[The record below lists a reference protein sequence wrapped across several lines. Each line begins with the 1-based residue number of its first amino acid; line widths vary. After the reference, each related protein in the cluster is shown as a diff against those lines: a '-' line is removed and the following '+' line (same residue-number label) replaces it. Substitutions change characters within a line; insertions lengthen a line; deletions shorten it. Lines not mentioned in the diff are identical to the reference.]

1 MGITIHFE
9 GRLKSP
15 SDYDQA
21 ISIATTFAANR
32 NWPVK
37 HFAFDAA
44 KLSRVRDERD
54 WDYEGP
60 TKGVELQPHASSE
73 PFRLEFD
80 EDNYVQEFTKT
91 QFAPQAIHQEL
102 VDLLDLL
109 HPLFEELTVV
119 DEGEYYDTR
128 DLDLLEGHRSQCF
141 ELLDEHL
148 ASDASL
154 RGPVRLPSGRIADLI
169 RDNA

>member
-15 SDYDQA
+15 SDYEA
-21 ISIATTFAANR
+21 ALSTAASFAASR
-32 NWPVK
+32 GWPTE
-37 HFAFDAA
+37 HFNFDST
-44 KLSRVRDERD
+44 KLSRVRNEQD

-60 TKGVELQPHASSE
+60 TKGIELQPHSSSE

-80 EDNYVQEFTKT
+80 DDLYMQEYTKT
-91 QFAPQAIHQEL
+91 QFAPQSVHEEL
-102 VDLLDLL
+102 VSLLDQLRP
-109 HPLFEELTVV
+109 HFEELTVI
-119 DEGEYYDTR
+119 DEGEYYETR
-128 DLDLLEGHRSQCF
+128 DSAILEKHRERCF

-148 ASDASL
+148 ASDPTL

-169 RDNA
+169 RDDA

>member
-15 SDYDQA
+15 SHYDQA
-21 ISIATTFAANR
+21 LSIATTFATSR

-37 HFAFDAA
+37 HFACDST
-44 KLSRVRDERD
+44 KLSRVRDEKD

-60 TKGVELQPHASSE
+60 TKGLELQPHSSSE

-80 EDNYVQEFTKT
+80 KDYYVQEYTKT

-102 VDLLDLL
+102 VDLLDQL
-109 HPLFEELTVV
+109 HPLFEELTVI

-128 DLDLLEGHRSQCF
+128 DSGLLEGHRGRCF

-169 RDNA
+169 RDDA